1 MIFILM
7 DIRVN
12 FPTMV
17 ILVIFIGLW
26 MPHLKTFLGFNSLT
40 HVGHL
45 GLQFPLNDPKSI
57 TKDRVYG
64 KYNLKLGR

>member
-1 MIFILM
+1 L
-7 DIRVN
+7 R
-12 FPTMV
+12 
-17 ILVIFIGLW
+17 
-26 MPHLKTFLGFNSLT
+26 TFLGFNSLT